1 MTEQATVL
9 VVDGYTQGAD
19 NIDVFTIWIN
29 K

>member
-1 MTEQATVL
+1 MTDQATVL
-9 VVDGYTQGAD
+9 VVDANTQSAD